1 MKKIMSFR
9 RKQAIVCIVAFAIA
23 LIAAFFMKNAY
34 MPFVLLITMLAAFI
48 LIIVIGLGTKKE
60 DTKHEMAMA
69 KFYNESDKYAKPQT
83 IPTVITDSDNR
94 ILNANPAFYCI
105 SNSKYVGH
113 DINEIIT
120 DVSETGSRRV
130 RIGEKEY
137 VKEHKEITLDGDVFN
152 VYRFVD
158 EKEVVKVESLYKTML
173 GVVAIIQVDNYDELM
188 RSVPKAEHSSMMMQ
202 LENIVA
208 GEADSVEGLYQ
219 QFGQDKY
226 LMVFERRKL
235 ATFIANKFDILRRTK
250 LIETSVSVKPTISMG
265 VGARSTL
272 KLSMENAAAAL
283 DMAQSRGGDQAV
295 IKERQGYKFYGGGQQ
310 APEMRVRVKARMF
323 SKKLRNLMDLSGNVL
338 IMGHKV
344 PDLDCMG
351 AALGIA
357 ACARYLGKPVNII
370 LDESNAMIDAL
381 VSEMKSGSL
390 YSSLLISSDEAERLL
405 SDRTLLCIVDTQ
417 IRTHAY
423 TPSLIKKASHLAV
436 IDHHLRGTSY
446 IEKADFLYHEP
457 YASSASEMVC
467 ELVQY
472 FSDHLHL
479 QGLEAEAL
487 LAGIMIDT
495 KGFSYMSGAR
505 TFEAAAFL
513 KKNGAD
519 TTSIRH
525 LFQDDLKTYSAR
537 SRVVQGAR
545 IIRDGIAV
553 AECPENEPNSQLLA
567 AQAADSLLGI
577 RGIDASFVFS
587 RSGGMTNISGRSIG
601 HINVQRILEKLG
613 GGGHST
619 MSGAQIKADMKMAE
633 AMLESAIDE
642 YLKEG

>member
-9 RKQAIVCIVAFAIA
+9 RKQAIVCIIAFAIA
-23 LIAAFFMKNAY
+23 LIAAFFVQNAY
-34 MPFVLLITMLAAFI
+34 TPFILLVTMLAAFI
-48 LIIVIGLGTKKE
+48 LIILIGLGTKKDNYRYE
-60 DTKHEMAMA
+60 TAMA
-69 KFYNESDKYAKPQT
+69 KFYSESDKYANPQT
-83 IPTVITDSDNR
+83 IPTVITDSENK
-94 ILNANPAFYCI
+94 ILDTNPAFFCI
-105 SNSKYVGH
+105 SNSKYVGC
-113 DINEIIT
+113 DINEIIPEA
-120 DVSETGSRRV
+120 SEAGSRRV
-130 RIGEKEY
+130 KIGEKEY
-137 VKEHKEITLDGDVFN
+137 VKEHKEILLDGEVFN
-152 VYRFVD
+152 VYRFID
-158 EKEVVKVESLYKTML
+158 EKEVVKIESLYKTML
-173 GVVAIIQVDNYDELM
+173 GVVALIQIDNYDELM
-188 RSVPKAEHSSMMMQ
+188 RSIPKSEHSSMMMQ

-208 GEADSVEGLYQ
+208 GEADSVQGLYQ
-219 QFGQDKY
+219 QYGPDRY

-250 LIETSVSVKPTISMG
+250 LIETSVSVKPSISVG

-272 KLSMENAAAAL
+272 KSSMENAAAAL

-323 SKKLRNLMDLSGNVL
+323 SRKLRSLMDLSGNVL
-338 IMGHKV
+338 IMGHRV

-351 AALGIA
+351 AAMGIA

-370 LDESNAMIDAL
+370 LNDSNAMIDAL
-381 VSEMKSGSL
+381 VSEMKRGSL
-390 YSSLLISSDEAERLL
+390 YSSLLMNVDEADKRIN
-405 SDRTLLCIVDTQ
+405 DRTLLVIVDTQ
-417 IRTHAY
+417 IKDHTYA
-423 TPSLIKKASHLAV
+423 PALLKKASHLAI

-457 YASSASEMVC
+457 YASSSSEMVC

-525 LFQDDLKTYSAR
+525 LFQDDLKTFS
-537 SRVVQGAR
+537 SRASVVQGAR
-545 IIRDGIAV
+545 MIRDGIAI
-553 AECPENEPNSQLLA
+553 AECPEGAPNPQLLA
-567 AQAADSLLGI
+567 AQAADSLLSI
-577 RGIDASFVFS
+577 RGIDVSFVFS
-587 RSGGMTNISGRSIG
+587 RIGGMTYISGRSIG
-601 HINVQRILEKLG
+601 HVNVQRILEKLG

-619 MSGAQIKADMKMAE
+619 MSGAQVKADIKHAE